1 MQRHQAHLAE
11 LGAAD
16 RQHRRFEI
24 DILKLKITCF
34 AEAQTRNAEKA
45 EKAIVD
51 PGPQLT
57 ANVSTSHQTCGS
69 QKTFDLIIGVQI
81 RSCPFRP
88 ERQQAGRRNLRPWI
102 CCAAMTSKYA
112 DKAQS
117 LRPL

>member
-1 MQRHQAHLAE
+1 MQRHQARLAE

-16 RQHRRFEI
+16 RQHRRLEI

-34 AEAQTRNAEKA
+34 AEAQARNAQKPEQA
-45 EKAIVD
+45 VVD
-51 PGPQLT
+51 PRPQLT
-57 ANVSTSHQTCGS
+57 ADVTTSHQKCGS

-81 RSCPFRP
+81 RSRPFRP

-117 LRPL
+117 LCPL